1 MRRASNVLAACIV
14 SALIALPSS
23 AITRTWTGMFSGAWS
38 ATGNWSPVGIPAPG
52 DSLVFPAGVPNL
64 WMTND
69 LPSGTVG
76 PMTFNA
82 SAYTIDGNPLTLTG
96 DVVNTAG
103 AVLFLVPLKI
113 GAPVQF
119 HGSYATDKIDVNG
132 QTLTIDGPMNV
143 NSLNGS
149 GTVNVVQIYPPFN
162 VLGDGTFNGTI
173 NGPIRVGGSMPDAN
187 VIIGGGQAGGH
198 TEEVIGAGTLGNV
211 TLNGGSLQPLNLGT
225 GSAVLHTKSLAI
237 NDGDYDV
244 QLATNGVSSAVQVT
258 GTVFLN
264 SSIGV
269 FVSGSPVLGQTFTII
284 DNDGNDPVVGTFH
297 GVPEGAVIPS
307 SYLLKISYA
316 GGDGNDVVLTT
327 VGGTATTSTQSS
339 ATTSF
344 GDPVTFTVS
353 VTSDAGTPP
362 GGLVIFYEGSATV
375 AIITAHNG
383 TATWTTSDLG
393 AGTHNITAVYQ
404 PSHLYFGSTSAV
416 MTHQVQQRVT
426 TTAIG
431 TSSAAP
437 RYGDAVT
444 FTATVGPAG
453 FIAAAGGTVS
463 FEADGVSIGS
473 VSVTNGSAALVT
485 SALAPGAHSV
495 VAKYSGDANFT
506 ATASGVLGLTVAKA
520 HTDVTADLFPNK
532 PVVGQLLVK
541 VAVRVTDHP
550 SLTAIGKVTV
560 SENGSILAEETLN
573 GGAAT
578 VNMPGLPPGHHQLVV
593 SYSGDSNFEASSVS
607 VEQTVMVPQLSVSS
621 IAIAEGNRGTQVVM
635 LLVQLSE
642 PSSKIVRVAYTTI
655 DGSAI
660 AGLDYEMSRGVLEF
674 PPGEVARSIELH
686 VSGDT
691 LPEPDQTFAVVLSDP
706 ANADIGNGLGTVTI
720 LNDDG
725 PVTGPPRGRP
735 SRH

>member
-1 MRRASNVLAACIV
+1 MRRRSYALAAGIV
-14 SALIALPSS
+14 LSLIALPSS
-23 AITRTWTGMFSGAWS
+23 AITRTWTGALSGSWS
-38 ATGNWSPVGIPAPG
+38 AAGNWSPSAIPAPG
-52 DSLVFPAGVPNL
+52 DSLIFPPGVPNL

-113 GAPVQF
+113 GAPVQLT
-119 HGSYATDKIDVNG
+119 GSYATDKVDVNG
-132 QTLTIDGPMNV
+132 QTLTINGITNV

-149 GTVNVVQIYPPFN
+149 GTVNVVQIFPP
-162 VLGDGTFNGTI
+162 LTLIGDGTFNGTI
-173 NGPIRVGGSMPDAN
+173 NGPIRVGGSMPSAN
-187 VIIGGGQAGGH
+187 VILGGGQSAGGQ
-198 TEEVIGAGTLGNV
+198 EEEIIGAGTLGNV
-211 TLNGGSLQPLNLGT
+211 TLNGGSLQPLDFGI
-225 GSAVLHTKSLAI
+225 GPGVIHTKSLAI
-237 NDGDYDV
+237 NDGSFDV
-244 QLATNGVSSAVQVT
+244 QLATSGSSAVQVT

-264 SSIGV
+264 ASIGV
-269 FVSGSPVLGQTFTII
+269 IVTGSPVLGQTFTII
-284 DNDGNDPVVGTFH
+284 DNDGTDPVVGIFH
-297 GVPEGAVIPS
+297 GAPEGAIIPS

-344 GDPVTFTVS
+344 GDPVTVTAT

-375 AIITAHNG
+375 AIVTAHNG
-383 TATWTTSDLG
+383 TATWTPSDLG

-416 MTHQVQQRVT
+416 MTHLVQQRVT
-426 TTAIG
+426 TTALG

-437 RYGDAVT
+437 RYGDTVT
-444 FTATVGPAG
+444 FTATIGPAG
-453 FIAAAGGTVS
+453 FTAAATGTVS
-463 FEADGVSIGS
+463 FEADGAVLG
-473 VSVTNGSAALVT
+473 VVPVTNGGATLVT
-485 SALAPGAHSV
+485 STLAPGVHSV
-495 VAKYSGDANFT
+495 VAKYSGDSNFT
-506 ATASGVLGLTVAKA
+506 PTASGVLGQTVAKA
-520 HTDVTADLFPNK
+520 RTEVSADLFPNT
-532 PVVGQLLVK
+532 PVVGQLVVK
-541 VAVRVTDHP
+541 VAVTVTDHP
-550 SLTAIGKVTV
+550 SLTAPGKVTV
-560 SENGSILAEETLN
+560 SDNGVTVAEESLISGN
-573 GGAAT
+573 AI
-578 VNMPGLPPGHHQLVV
+578 VNMPGLAPGHHQLVV
-593 SYSGDSNFEASSVS
+593 SYSGDSNFEAGSVS
-607 VEQTVMVPQLSVSS
+607 VDQAVMVPQLSVSS
-621 IAIAEGNRGTQVVM
+621 IAMTEGNSGTQVIL

-642 PSSKIVRVAYTTI
+642 PSSNTVRVAYTTV
-655 DGSAI
+655 DGSAR

-686 VSGDT
+686 VFGDT

-706 ANADIGNGLGTVTI
+706 VNADIANGIGTVTI

-725 PVTGPPRGRP
+725 PMTGPPRGRP
-735 SRH
+735 TRH